1 MSQSDK
7 HAIPGQYD
15 RCCEQRE
22 HGIVGA
28 SQPLKISGPETG
40 CHQFTKNWL
49 GRKERENIKKE
60 NMFCEQELSYTYQT
74 HQTLKDKPEH

>member
-1 MSQSDK
+1 MSGMGLRIQWWKKQALYPLRANSSVSQSDK

-40 CHQFTKNWL
+40 CHQFTKN
-49 GRKERENIKKE
+49 
-60 NMFCEQELSYTYQT
+60 
-74 HQTLKDKPEH
+74 